1 MPEYLRVLVYGTV
14 SLGGGGCFV
23 LFFGGSPI
31 LYKEYFTHIH

>member
-1 MPEYLRVLVYGTV
+1 MVQLVGFF
-14 SLGGGGCFV
+14 CFV

>member
-1 MPEYLRVLVYGTV
+1 MVQLVW
-14 SLGGGGCFV
+14 GGGCFV

>member
-1 MPEYLRVLVYGTV
+1 MVQLV
-14 SLGGGGCFV
+14 GGGGVCFV

>member
-14 SLGGGGCFV
+14 SWGGGFV

>member
-14 SLGGGGCFV
+14 SWGGVCFV
-23 LFFGGSPI
+23 WFFGGSPI